1 MRVAARPSLEEV
13 GTTPA
18 EELVVPRQAA
28 DVVRARCADEPVA
41 SSSPRDGARARD
53 RCAEEETDQHE
64 RDDAHRVNRTRAS
77 ARGLHAADYDPVS

>member
-13 GTTPA
+13 GTAPT
-18 EELVVPRQAA
+18 EELVVPRQTA
-28 DVVRARCADEPVA
+28 DVVCAGCTDEPVA
-41 SSSPRDGARARD
+41 SRSPRDGARARD

-64 RDDAHRVNRTRAS
+64 RDDAHRVSRTRAV